1 MFKRKCVF
9 SCQGHSIGSFWT
21 AFIFSSPNL
30 RSCPLQTRRF
40 PFTVN
45 VIRNL
50 SINMKI
56 SWPDDLD
63 VLYNRARRQIIY
75 PVDQLGGNA
84 PSERIVTVKVS
95 SCHILLLVFHVFY
108 ICCLQPNRWSLTILF
123 YYVYTGTLFSDSF
136 EQKTDLGT
144 KGENLS
150 HAIENTGNQK
160 ARNHSI
166 FCGMQW
172 QVF

>member
-1 MFKRKCVF
+1 MCFFMSGSFNRIFLDSFYFLIPQFEKLSTPNPTFPVYRKCDSESLYQNENFV
-9 SCQGHSIGSFWT
+9 T
-21 AFIFSSPNL
+21 
-30 RSCPLQTRRF
+30 
-40 PFTVN
+40 
-45 VIRNL
+45 
-50 SINMKI
+50 
-56 SWPDDLD
+56 DDLD

-75 PVDQLGGNA
+75 PLDQLGGNA

-95 SCHILLLVFHVFY
+95 SCYILLLVFHVFY
-108 ICCLQPNRWSLTILF
+108 IRCLQPNGWSVIISF
-123 YYVYTGTLFSDSF
+123 YYAYTGTLFSDSF

-172 QVF
+172 EVFS

>member
-1 MFKRKCVF
+1 MCFFMSGSFNRVFLDSFYFLIPQFEKLSTPNPTFPVYRKCDSESLYQHEKFV
-9 SCQGHSIGSFWT
+9 T
-21 AFIFSSPNL
+21 
-30 RSCPLQTRRF
+30 
-40 PFTVN
+40 
-45 VIRNL
+45 
-50 SINMKI
+50 
-56 SWPDDLD
+56 DDLD

-75 PVDQLGGNA
+75 PVDQLRGNA

-95 SCHILLLVFHVFY
+95 SCYILLLVFHVFY
-108 ICCLQPNRWSLTILF
+108 ICCLQPNRWSLTISF

-172 QVF
+172 EVF

>member
-1 MFKRKCVF
+1 MCFFMSGSFNRIFLDSFYFLIPQFEKLSTPNPTFPVYRKCDSESLYQHEKFV
-9 SCQGHSIGSFWT
+9 T
-21 AFIFSSPNL
+21 
-30 RSCPLQTRRF
+30 
-40 PFTVN
+40 
-45 VIRNL
+45 
-50 SINMKI
+50 
-56 SWPDDLD
+56 DDLD

-95 SCHILLLVFHVFY
+95 SFYILLLVFHVFY

-144 KGENLS
+144 KGENLF
-150 HAIENTGNQK
+150 HAIENTANKK
-160 ARNHSI
+160 ARNHSV

-172 QVF
+172 EVF